1 MKKSSSI
8 ILLIILL
15 ANSIHAMDN
24 SARNAISNYKAIL
37 ETEVDKSFG
46 PIVDFSKYQ
55 IQTNLV
61 IERKFMYQF
70 LTPLEFGSATRLGI
84 KKNLNDRNEISDFWG
99 TQIIQSIQATYTVN
113 SKNDIP
119 FILCLDTGVGLGLT
133 KLKAINIRDIEI
145 DRWYTDF
152 LFRTEFSVTRSFFKN
167 NNFDAKWKAGIPLTI
182 QFEESNRNFF
192 LGLNCGASIHILPGT
207 GK

>member
-1 MKKSSSI
+1 
-8 ILLIILL
+8 
-15 ANSIHAMDN
+15 MDN

-46 PIVDFSKYQ
+46 PIVDFSEYQ

-70 LTPLEFGSATRLGI
+70 LTPLEFGSATRIGI
-84 KKNLNDRNEISDFWG
+84 KKNLNDRDEISDFWG
-99 TQIIQSIQATYTVN
+99 TQIIQSIQATYPVN

-152 LFRTEFSVTRSFFKN
+152 LFRSEFSVTRSFFKN

-182 QFEESNRNFF
+182 QFEESNRNYF
-192 LGLNCGASIHILPGT
+192 LGINCGASIHILPGT